1 MKLSKI
7 IFCCFLFYCGTLA
20 SQSISHGH
28 AHNDYQH
35 KRPLFDAL
43 KYGFTSIE
51 FDVFLHKG
59 KLVVS
64 HIPVGLNHKP
74 DLESLYLRPLDS
86 IVKAHNGFVFEKNS
100 TPIILMIDFKTS
112 GDETYLA
119 LKELLNKYAHLFTVY
134 NKSTII
140 KHAPIQVLISGGT
153 PSASL
158 LSDTNFVTFDQSFSA
173 VNNPYVTRVSQSWSS
188 VFHCKKTLNKKDVVH
203 LKALVIQAHS
213 AGKQIRF
220 WAIPDN
226 PKIWKVLLE
235 NNVDW
240 INTNK
245 LKQFSA
251 QFRR

>member
-1 MKLSKI
+1 
-7 IFCCFLFYCGTLA
+7 
-20 SQSISHGH
+20 
-28 AHNDYQH
+28 
-35 KRPLFDAL
+35 
-43 KYGFTSIE
+43 
-51 FDVFLHKG
+51 
-59 KLVVS
+59 
-64 HIPVGLNHKP
+64 
-74 DLESLYLRPLDS
+74 
-86 IVKAHNGFVFEKNS
+86 
-100 TPIILMIDFKTS
+100 
-112 GDETYLA
+112 
-119 LKELLNKYAHLFTVY
+119 
-134 NKSTII
+134 
-140 KHAPIQVLISGGT
+140 
-153 PSASL
+153 
-158 LSDTNFVTFDQSFSA
+158 FDQSFSA